1 MKYLEYK
8 ATLQM
13 LVPMVIE
20 IIIERKKISLNDAI
34 KLFYSSI
41 LYERME
47 DEKTKLWHLSPLAL
61 FDVLET
67 EIQTGTPVFP
77 QEG

>member
-1 MKYLEYK
+1 MKDLEYK

-47 DEKTKLWHLSPLAL
+47 CEKTKLWHLSPLAL

-67 EIQTGTPVFP
+67 ELQTGSPVFP
-77 QEG
+77 REG